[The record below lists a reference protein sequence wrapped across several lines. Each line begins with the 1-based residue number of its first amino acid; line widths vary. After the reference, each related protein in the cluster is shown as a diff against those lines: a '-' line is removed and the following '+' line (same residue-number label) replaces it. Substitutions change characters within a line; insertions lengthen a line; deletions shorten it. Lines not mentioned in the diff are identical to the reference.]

1 MNAVARVPA
10 RAARAAPRSGRPI
23 TPQRRAAAVR
33 LVILDV
39 DGVLTDGR
47 LYFGADGEALK
58 VFDVRDGLGV
68 RLLRD
73 AGLGVAVLSS
83 RRSPIVSRRAEEL
96 DIAPVLQGEHDKRA
110 GLERLL
116 AETGIAAQQCAY
128 MGDDWPDLPV
138 MASVGFA
145 AAVADAAPEVRR
157 AAHWVAPA
165 AGGRGAVRALAE
177 FVLRS
182 QRSAAAARPAKAAKA
197 GRAGKGAA
205 AARIKADA

>member
-1 MNAVARVPA
+1 MNAAARIPA
-10 RAARAAPRSGRPI
+10 RAARPAPRPARAI

-47 LYFGADGEALK
+47 LYFGPDGEALK

-83 RRSPIVSRRAEEL
+83 RRSPIVARRAEEL

-116 AETGIAAQQCAY
+116 AETGIAADHCAY

-138 MASVGFA
+138 MAQVGFA

-177 FVLRS
+177 FVLRCR
-182 QRSAAAARPAKAAKA
+182 RSAAARPAKAAKA
-197 GRAGKGAA
+197 GKAARGAA
-205 AARIKADA
+205 SARMKADA